1 MPQQAP
7 LRLIKRCRLYER
19 RGNWKPIPPVT
30 RGFYVLYREGSV
42 GTGGKPIFEVA
53 YIGVGGLI
61 PSRGPGFSL
70 SQFRLIPQFLL

>member
-30 RGFYVLYREGSV
+30 RGLYVLYREGSV

-70 SQFRLIPQFLL
+70 SQFR